1 VRTRLHVEDELMT
14 VFGVAVNLP
23 SIWEIHDGTR
33 EWQTWIPDGT
43 HKSLFSHG
51 SPVDLTVLT
60 TFSASVHREVDEHLN
75 SHGFQPSFVSTQYS
89 VFHCNCTV
97 MQAWDTMVSLRE
109 VRPRGILATVVRR
122 LAMFTIPTPD
132 VFIIMDDVRL
142 GGVFSSD
149 LMGPTPGL
157 AEEVGE
163 VSGMEWIG
171 GSSVQARSGKEY
183 ILFTI
188 YNT

>member
-1 VRTRLHVEDELMT
+1 
-14 VFGVAVNLP
+14 
-23 SIWEIHDGTR
+23 
-33 EWQTWIPDGT
+33 
-43 HKSLFSHG
+43 
-51 SPVDLTVLT
+51 
-60 TFSASVHREVDEHLN
+60 
-75 SHGFQPSFVSTQYS
+75 
-89 VFHCNCTV
+89 

-163 VSGMEWIG
+163 VSGME
-171 GSSVQARSGKEY
+171 
-183 ILFTI
+183 
-188 YNT
+188 